1 MERESFIFG
10 SKNIPIW
17 FDDEAKKGRI
27 NIKYDDG
34 KIQKAIIMSGTKR
47 YEAFPGD
54 TIVYSKSGMV
64 VIPKNFVDYKVVTKE
79 EDTDEEDTDEEEIEE
94 D

>member
-17 FDDEAKKGRI
+17 FDNEAKKGRI
-27 NIKYDDG
+27 SIKYNDG

-54 TIVYSKSGMV
+54 TIVHSKSGMV
-64 VIPKNFVDYKVVTKE
+64 VIHKTEEKE
-79 EDTDEEDTDEEEIEE
+79 EKANEKEIEE

>member
-10 SKNIPIW
+10 SENVPIW
-17 FDDEAKKGRI
+17 FDEEAKKGRI
-27 NIKYDDG
+27 NIKYENG

-54 TIVYSKSGMV
+54 TIVHSKSGMV
-64 VIPKNFVDYKVVTKE
+64 VIHKTVNE
-79 EDTDEEDTDEEEIEE
+79 ESINEKEIEE